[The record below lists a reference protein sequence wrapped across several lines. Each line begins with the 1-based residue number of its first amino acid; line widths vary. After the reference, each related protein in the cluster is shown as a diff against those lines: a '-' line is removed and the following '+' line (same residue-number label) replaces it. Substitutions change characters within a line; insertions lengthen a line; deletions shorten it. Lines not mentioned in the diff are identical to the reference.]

1 MRFDLV
7 DLSLF
12 VASVESGSLTRGAG
26 RSGLA
31 LAAASARIRLMEERL
46 KVRLLERSRRGV
58 TVTPAGDAM
67 LGHARVVLAAVE
79 ALEADVSEFAGGMK
93 GRVRLLSNTTA
104 LAEFLPRALGPF
116 LAAHPDISV
125 GVEER
130 LSHEIVRA
138 VVAGEADIGIVAG
151 SADMAGLETFPFA
164 RDRLVLVVSVSSAI
178 GPEPVSFETVLN
190 QEFIGLQESSAIQTF
205 IADHAVQAG
214 RPIRLRM
221 QMLGFDAVCR
231 MVESSAGIAI
241 VPESSAVRAA
251 VTMAVRIVSL
261 SDSWAER
268 DLRVCIKSEARL
280 PPVASQLVAHLRE
293 FAATATG
300 LTTA

>member
-1 MRFDLV
+1 
-7 DLSLF
+7 
-12 VASVESGSLTRGAG
+12 
-26 RSGLA
+26 
-31 LAAASARIRLMEERL
+31 
-46 KVRLLERSRRGV
+46 
-58 TVTPAGDAM
+58 
-67 LGHARVVLAAVE
+67 
-79 ALEADVSEFAGGMK
+79 
-93 GRVRLLSNTTA
+93 
-104 LAEFLPRALGPF
+104 
-116 LAAHPDISV
+116 
-125 GVEER
+125 
-130 LSHEIVRA
+130 
-138 VVAGEADIGIVAG
+138 
-151 SADMAGLETFPFA
+151 
-164 RDRLVLVVSVSSAI
+164 
-178 GPEPVSFETVLN
+178 
-190 QEFIGLQESSAIQTF
+190 LQESSAIQTF